1 MKKKVLCVFALITW
15 LLVFSTLFSLWSEQ
29 AMVPEV
35 VLTQPKSQIGST
47 VSTLPLDCMT
57 LDADGNS
64 VIFQMIEGT
73 GWEEGNRASLLEPRA
88 YSFTPEEIEVQYSFG
103 TIIRYTTKTPRPGE
117 LVEPLS
123 KRENRPDE
131 WLITGQEDALVL
143 KEGAAEI
150 YGVPAKTNGAML
162 ISVDKTSTPFLPG
175 EAMSGLFE
183 PDSFGT
189 GQKKIY
195 SLAEMRDF
203 TASLELL
210 ALAPGL
216 ALLVFVL
223 WVYSCALTKNPKRN
237 WKKLAMSGGL
247 SVAAL
252 LAVGLILP
260 AVSLPSSL
268 LPSRNI
274 VDLGHYSAEFSEIFA
289 ALHTFAAEGNQ
300 IAAAAL
306 SQARTALWTS
316 LAILLA
322 GIVLGVAI
330 VAMEVFAGKKEKKAA
345 LKHAGKR

>member
-35 VLTQPKSQIGST
+35 VLTQPNSQLGST
-47 VSTLPLDCMT
+47 ASTLPLDCMT

-64 VIFQMIEGT
+64 VIFQMIEGA
-73 GWEEGNRASLLEPRA
+73 GWEEGNRASILDPRA
-88 YSFTPEEIEVQYSFG
+88 YSLTPEEIEVQYSFG
-103 TIIRYTTKTPRPGE
+103 TIIRYATKTPRPGE

-131 WLITGQEDALVL
+131 WLVIGQEDALVL
-143 KEGAAEI
+143 KDGAAES

-162 ISVDKTSTPFLPG
+162 VSVDETSTPFLPG
-175 EAMSGLFE
+175 EAMSRLFE
-183 PDSFGT
+183 PDPFST

-203 TASLELL
+203 TDSLRLL

-223 WVYSCALTKNPKRN
+223 WIYSCFLTKKARQNRT
-237 WKKLAMSGGL
+237 KLAINGGL

-252 LAVGLILP
+252 LAIGLILP
-260 AVSLPSSL
+260 VVGLPSSL

-274 VDLGHYSAEFSEIFA
+274 VDIGHYRGEFSEIFA
-289 ALHTFAAEGNQ
+289 ALHTFVAEGNQ

-306 SQARTALWTS
+306 SQAQTALWAS

-322 GIVLGVAI
+322 GIVLGAAI
-330 VAMEVFAGKKEKKAA
+330 VVIESFMGRKKMEESV
-345 LKHAGKR
+345 